1 MCFCVGI
8 GSWQFISF
16 ILIIFTK
23 INYTILYMHI
33 RIDILTILY
42 MHIHIYTC
50 MDKDKPIN
58 YNKDQSI
65 YTMCMHS

>member
-1 MCFCVGI
+1 MIVCFCVGI

-33 RIDILTILY
+33 
-42 MHIHIYTC
+42 HIYTC
-50 MDKDKPIN
+50 MYKDKPIN

-65 YTMCMHS
+65 YTMCMHP